1 MEGYRFAWNVLLT
14 ERGGDL
20 QFRIV
25 DTVTGTTTRT
35 TGETLYT
42 PLQWKVMSTEPELIR
57 QAAHALAGLAAADG
71 RTVAVY
77 VDAFVSLNGR
87 RAVRIIDPDVD
98 LSKEPYRLF
107 GQPWILPPPG

>member
-25 DTVTGTTTRT
+25 DIATDTTTRT
-35 TGETLYT
+35 TAETLYT

-57 QAAHALAGLAAADG
+57 QAAHALAGQAAADG
-71 RTVAVY
+71 RTVAVF

-98 LSKEPYRLF
+98 LSKEPYRPF
-107 GQPWILPPPG
+107 GQPWILPSPG